1 MLMYYLCT
9 LGSPRDGRL
18 VSRATILA
26 SRRGCHD
33 GLSYMNLDALR
44 KHCATLS
51 GTTRD
56 TKWGADEVYS
66 VGGKMFAVFW
76 IDKGKARTVS
86 FKCDPERFLELTD
99 QKGIVPAPY
108 LARAHWVQ
116 VQDAK
121 ALIDPVARELVG
133 RSYDLVFSRLTRKQQ
148 TEIRGTPA
156 RDR

>member
-1 MLMYYLCT
+1 
-9 LGSPRDGRL
+9 
-18 VSRATILA
+18 
-26 SRRGCHD
+26 
-33 GLSYMNLDALR
+33 MNLDALR

-56 TKWGADEVYS
+56 IKWGADEVYS

-76 IDKGKARTVS
+76 IDKGKAKTVS

-116 VQDAK
+116 VQDPK
-121 ALIDPVARELVG
+121 ALAAAAARELVA
-133 RSYDLVFSRLTRKQQ
+133 RSHDLVFSKLTRKQQ
-148 TEIRGTPA
+148 AEIAGAPA
-156 RDR
+156 RRR

>member
-1 MLMYYLCT
+1 
-9 LGSPRDGRL
+9 
-18 VSRATILA
+18 
-26 SRRGCHD
+26 
-33 GLSYMNLDALR
+33 MNLDGLR

-56 TKWGADEVYS
+56 IKWGADEAYS

-76 IDKGKARTVS
+76 IDKGKAKTVS

-116 VQDAK
+116 IQDPK
-121 ALIDPVARELVG
+121 ALADALARELVA
-133 RSYDLVFSRLTRKQQ
+133 RSHDLVFLKLTRRQQ
-148 TEIRGTPA
+148 AEIAGAPA
-156 RDR
+156 RGR